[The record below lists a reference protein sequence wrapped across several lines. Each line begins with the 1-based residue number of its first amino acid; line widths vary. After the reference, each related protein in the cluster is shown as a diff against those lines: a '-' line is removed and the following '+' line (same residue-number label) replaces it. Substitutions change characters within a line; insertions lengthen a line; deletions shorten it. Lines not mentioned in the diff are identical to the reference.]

1 MLDLTAKERT
11 DLVKAYAVT
20 AAKAGLITATA
31 AALHREPNNAEL
43 SQVLADIKAATNLFI
58 ETYKIALTR
67 QGISTDA
74 AEIDDLRHQLTEEM
88 ALNAYVIIQS
98 ATEEIKRLIEN
109 QQNEKYIGS

>member
-1 MLDLTAKERT
+1 MLELTAKERT

-20 AAKAGLITATA
+20 VAKAGLITATA

-58 ETYKIALTR
+58 ETYKSALTR
-67 QGISTDA
+67 QGITTDV

-88 ALNAYVIIQS
+88 AFNAYGIIRS
-98 ATEEIKRLIEN
+98 ATEELKITIANKHH
-109 QQNEKYIGS
+109 

>member
-20 AAKAGLITATA
+20 VAKAGLITATA

-58 ETYKIALTR
+58 ETYKSALTR
-67 QGISTDA
+67 QGITTDV

-88 ALNAYVIIQS
+88 AFNAYELIQR
-98 ATEEIKRLIEN
+98 ATEETKGIIA
-109 QQNEKYIGS
+109 NEKNNRS